1 MRRGRRANH
10 QIAAMVP
17 SVPKRASG
25 FLAFRR
31 PMGAKIMEDRV
42 AALPRPRSRG
52 AASSCPSAGNRWW
65 T

>member
-25 FLAFRR
+25 FLAIRR
-31 PMGAKIMEDRV
+31 PMRAKIMEERV
-42 AALPRPRSRG
+42 AALPHRPF
-52 AASSCPSAGNRWW
+52 
-65 T
+65 

>member
-25 FLAFRR
+25 FLAIRR
-31 PMGAKIMEDRV
+31 PMPAKIMEDPV
-42 AALPRPRSRG
+42 GALTASTSPRKG
-52 AASSCPSAGNRWW
+52 G
-65 T
+65 